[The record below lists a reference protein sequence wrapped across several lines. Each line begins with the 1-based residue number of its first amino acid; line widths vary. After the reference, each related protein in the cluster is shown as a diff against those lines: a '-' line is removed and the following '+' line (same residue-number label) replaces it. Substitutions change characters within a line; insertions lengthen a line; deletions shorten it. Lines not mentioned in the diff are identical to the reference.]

1 MFEQENGWEN
11 AYLVSVYNLFT
22 TLCQFQ
28 FQVKSTDTFITC
40 FFGESLK
47 LESVWDHYVNM
58 KFNVF
63 IQRLQTFFILVTFFY
78 VFNVFLILIS
88 TFFTSMVL

>member
-11 AYLVSVYNLFT
+11 AYLVSIYTLFIN
-22 TLCQFQ
+22 LCQLLWH
-28 FQVKSTDTFITC
+28 VKSTDSFAHL

-47 LESVWDHYVNM
+47 LDSVWNHSVNI

-63 IQRLQTFFILVTFFY
+63 LL
-78 VFNVFLILIS
+78 
-88 TFFTSMVL
+88 